1 MSFNYNRTILG
12 GNLTRDP
19 ELREA
24 GNVTVCDF
32 GIATN
37 RQYTDKSGEKKQ
49 ETAFIDVSA
58 FGRQA
63 EVIAQHLSKGDPILM
78 EGRLVSDRWETREG
92 ERRQKLKVTLEKFSF
107 VGGRRNQEGSQ
118 NHGTDTPSPHF

>member
-1 MSFNYNRTILG
+1 MSSYNRVILM

-24 GNVTVCDF
+24 GTVTVCDF

-58 FGRQA
+58 FGKQA
-63 EVIAQHLSKGDPILM
+63 EVISQHLSKGDPILL
-78 EGRLVSDRWETREG
+78 EGRLRSDRWETREG
-92 ERRQKLKVTLEKFSF
+92 DRRQKLCVTLERFVF

-118 NHGTDTPSPHF
+118 NHGTDTPSPPF